1 MSTPA
6 SKPSESNYAPIRT
19 IGTYFSQT
27 ERRLII
33 PPWQREYVW
42 QIGETGEV
50 GELIDDLKEFAE
62 SKSSEYWLGSV
73 ILCEANPGSKEY
85 WLIDGQQRSLTLLI
99 FIMAAKKY
107 MTNQK
112 LLMPGNTDHARL
124 LTLTSDSIS
133 GTPSAYTPRVSMD
146 QGKADSILQSIYV
159 WSGLA
164 DDQNSSELLE
174 ERDTW
179 TQTQKNLANVADW
192 IYSQFTSEKKW
203 VPDSKFVEIFE
214 KIINGV
220 RLIELN
226 LPTIQDALTVF
237 DRINNRGADL
247 NSADLVKNRIF
258 QHATDEEFAEIS
270 DDWRLMR
277 KNLSSA
283 SLTRLKDPTYLLRT
297 LAVIRQGE
305 EINASAETPKKGSKI
320 TYNALTTFWSDRLDP
335 KEKNNPRLVPI
346 NSETLV
352 DQLLAGSEWIAKLS
366 NEELPHHKKFPLKD
380 LYFSRYLKIVQHF
393 PVLVAG
399 KHLSLES
406 FSLLANQVHARTA
419 YYYLAGERTQD
430 FEKLVPEWTFEIA
443 SLSQDADQKKIS
455 QIYKAFEITEKMFI
469 ELEQS
474 MIFWSY
480 KDGTEKKKIRAVLS
494 QLSRTLDERC
504 GKELRKSPEAYFET
518 AKKGSKFGWDIDHIA
533 PRRSDPKGSPF
544 QTIGNLVLLHPI
556 DNRSRGKA
564 KTSDKKA
571 NYSEC
576 SLILTK
582 TLVGIKANPDKKK
595 IEKYFDSLNL
605 KYDFD
610 LDNWNEKQVK
620 NRAKFYFELL
630 KDHLKVR

>member
-1 MSTPA
+1 M
-6 SKPSESNYAPIRT
+6 
-19 IGTYFSQT
+19 
-27 ERRLII
+27 
-33 PPWQREYVW
+33 
-42 QIGETGEV
+42 
-50 GELIDDLKEFAE
+50 
-62 SKSSEYWLGSV
+62 
-73 ILCEANPGSKEY
+73 
-85 WLIDGQQRSLTLLI
+85 
-99 FIMAAKKY
+99 
-107 MTNQK
+107 
-112 LLMPGNTDHARL
+112 
-124 LTLTSDSIS
+124 
-133 GTPSAYTPRVSMD
+133 
-146 QGKADSILQSIYV
+146 
-159 WSGLA
+159 
-164 DDQNSSELLE
+164 
-174 ERDTW
+174 
-179 TQTQKNLANVADW
+179 
-192 IYSQFTSEKKW
+192 
-203 VPDSKFVEIFE
+203 
-214 KIINGV
+214 
-220 RLIELN
+220 
-226 LPTIQDALTVF
+226 
-237 DRINNRGADL
+237 
-247 NSADLVKNRIF
+247 
-258 QHATDEEFAEIS
+258 
-270 DDWRLMR
+270 
-277 KNLSSA
+277 
-283 SLTRLKDPTYLLRT
+283 
-297 LAVIRQGE
+297 IRQGE
-305 EINASAETPKKGSKI
+305 EKNASAETPKKGSKI

-620 NRAKFYFELL
+620 NRAEFYFELL

>member
-62 SKSSEYWLGSV
+62 SKSNEYWLGSV
-73 ILCEANPGSKEY
+73 IICEANPGSREY

-174 ERDTW
+174 ERDAW

-305 EINASAETPKKGSKI
+305 EKNASAETPKKGSKI

-443 SLSQDADQKKIS
+443 SLSQDADQKEIS

>member
-1 MSTPA
+1 MSSMVGKPND
-6 SKPSESNYAPIRT
+6 SKSAPIRS
-19 IGTYFSQT
+19 IGSYFSQA
-27 ERRLII
+27 ERALII

-42 QIGETGEV
+42 QIGDAGEV
-50 GELIDDLKEFAE
+50 GELIEDLKEFAE
-62 SKSSEYWLGSV
+62 SESREYWLGSV
-73 ILCEANPGSKEY
+73 IICQENSSSEQY

-99 FIMAAKKY
+99 FIMAARKY

-112 LLMPGNTDHARL
+112 LLIPGNTDHARL
-124 LTLTSDSIS
+124 LTLTSDCIS
-133 GTPSAYTPRVSMD
+133 GTPNAYTARVSMD
-146 QGKADSILQSIYV
+146 RGKADSILQSIYV

-164 DDQNSSELLE
+164 DDQTSNELLE

-192 IYSQFTSEKKW
+192 IYSQFKSEKQW
-203 VPDSKFVEIFE
+203 VPNSKFVGVFE
-214 KIINGV
+214 KIMNGV
-220 RLIELN
+220 KLIELN

-258 QHATDEEFAEIS
+258 QHSTDEDFAEIS
-270 DDWRLMR
+270 DNWRLMR

-305 EINASAETPKKGSKI
+305 EKNASAETPKKGSKI
-320 TYNALTTFWSDRLDP
+320 TYNELTKFWSDRLDK
-335 KEKNNPRLVPI
+335 KERNNPRLVPI
-346 NSETLV
+346 NSDTLV
-352 DQLLAGSEWIAKLS
+352 NQLLEGSEWIAKLS

-406 FSLLANQVHARTA
+406 FSLLVHQVHARTA
-419 YYYLAGERTQD
+419 YYFLAGERTQD
-430 FEKLVPEWTFEIA
+430 FEKLVPEWAFEIA
-443 SLSQDADQKKIS
+443 SIPKDADRKMIN
-455 QIYKAFEITEKMFI
+455 QIYKPFEITEKMFI

-474 MIFWSY
+474 MNLWSY

-494 QLSRTLDERC
+494 QLSRSMDELC

-556 DNRSRGKA
+556 DNRSKGKA

-595 IEKYFDSLNL
+595 IEKYFESLNL
-605 KYDFD
+605 NYDFD
-610 LDNWNEKQVK
+610 LDSWNEKQVQ
-620 NRAKFYFELL
+620 NRSKFYFELL
-630 KDHLKVR
+630 KDHLKVT